1 MRTIIKLAYDLKK
14 SLGKWYTVFFRII
27 LPFLIYIIPINIII
41 ARTSDWLVSR
51 FLAGIWDWLSDMRSP
66 YFLVT
71 WAVVA
76 LIFLALLIFAPKAAT
91 VLEFIYGIYFIFLA
105 FRFGY
110 FNALGIALIIAVAIF
125 LFVKLLFLIV
135 NIMYGITYGFDDVER
150 GESGRRVR
158 HSDSDYFF
166 GE

>member
-1 MRTIIKLAYDLKK
+1 MRTIIRTAYDLKK

-27 LPFLIYIIPINIII
+27 LPFLIYFIPINIII
-41 ARTSDWLVSR
+41 ARTSDWLVENY
-51 FLAGIWDWLSDMRSP
+51 LKGIQDLLSDMRSP
-66 YFLVT
+66 YFLVM
-71 WAVVA
+71 WAVLA
-76 LIFLALLIFAPKAAT
+76 MIFLALLIFAPKAAT

-135 NIMYGITYGFDDVER
+135 NIMYKVEYGSDDVER

-158 HSDSDYFF
+158 KSDSDFFF
-166 GE
+166 G

>member
-1 MRTIIKLAYDLKK
+1 MRTIIRTAYDLKK

-27 LPFLIYIIPINIII
+27 LPFLIYFIPINIII
-41 ARTSDWLVSR
+41 ARTSDWLVENY
-51 FLAGIWDWLSDMRSP
+51 LKGIQDLLSDMRSP
-66 YFLVT
+66 YFLVM
-71 WAVVA
+71 WAVLAMV
-76 LIFLALLIFAPKAAT
+76 FLALLIFAPKAAT

-135 NIMYGITYGFDDVER
+135 NIMYKVEYGSDDVER

-158 HSDSDYFF
+158 KSDSDFFF
-166 GE
+166 G

>member
-1 MRTIIKLAYDLKK
+1 M
-14 SLGKWYTVFFRII
+14 
-27 LPFLIYIIPINIII
+27 
-41 ARTSDWLVSR
+41 
-51 FLAGIWDWLSDMRSP
+51 
-66 YFLVT
+66 
-71 WAVVA
+71 A

-150 GESGRRVR
+150 GESGRRVH

>member
-1 MRTIIKLAYDLKK
+1 METIIELAYDLKK
-14 SLGKWYTVFFRII
+14 SLGKWYTVFLRII
-27 LPFLIYIIPINIII
+27 LPFIIYFLPINIII
-41 ARTSDWLVSR
+41 ARTSDWLVEHY
-51 FLAGIWDWLSDMRSP
+51 LAGIKDLLSDMRSP

-71 WAVVA
+71 WAVLA
-76 LIFLALLIFAPKAAT
+76 MIFLALLILAPKAAT

-135 NIMYGITYGFDDVER
+135 IIMYKVEYGSDDVER

-158 HSDSDYFF
+158 HSDSDFFF
-166 GE
+166 G

>member
-1 MRTIIKLAYDLKK
+1 MPRQNLKK

-27 LPFLIYIIPINIII
+27 LPFLIYLIPINIII
-41 ARTSDWLVSR
+41 ARTSDWLVENY
-51 FLAGIWDWLSDMRSP
+51 LKGIQDLLSDMRSP
-66 YFLVT
+66 YFLVM
-71 WAVVA
+71 WAVLA
-76 LIFLALLIFAPKAAT
+76 LIFLALRILAPKVAT

-135 NIMYGITYGFDDVER
+135 NIMYKVEYGSDDVER

-158 HSDSDYFF
+158 KSDSDFFF
-166 GE
+166 G